1 MTLQKTKSKICC
13 LYFHLR
19 KGTAIIFY
27 VGIGDERRPYSKSGR
42 NKDWHKEVDEFGY
55 DVIIKHRNLIRKNV
69 FSLEIA
75 WIKKIGRRDKG
86 LGTLVNHSDGGDSL
100 PILSELKEKIRIEK
114 CRNFWKWKGIRI
126 FVTKNVC
133 KSTDRSKNYCRFNAR
148 RAQ

>member
-114 CRNFWKWKGIRI
+114 CR
-126 FVTKNVC
+126 
-133 KSTDRSKNYCRFNAR
+133 
-148 RAQ
+148 